1 MKSSVV
7 LVQLLVTA
15 LFAAVGGFVAV
26 SVAGDGVD
34 ADRGGMAAAVPMM
47 TEAQLRVG
55 GASASSDLATT
66 TITPV
71 RILDTRE
78 GAAALA
84 GSKVPWG
91 ALETR
96 TVEAAGLGTIPEDA
110 VGVVVNVTVLNA
122 TAPDTFLTL
131 FPTGTTMP
139 NASTINPQPN
149 EVAFN
154 AATVL
159 LGPDGTFEIYNY
171 TGTVDVIIDVTAY
184 MTRSLAD
191 AVDSVEVN
199 VGAVGEELDAVEADM
214 DAVEEDVDTV
224 EEEVGRLQDGR
235 VFASPFFTA
244 GVEADSGW
252 APLSGSSMHDAAY
265 FGVFLSSDQVTD
277 DSEVFVVV
285 ILRSNSQFVADPVE
299 VGHILGAV
307 CYRLATVEGGP
318 LEDTEICTDSNTGVE
333 YFPPSGNNSG
343 FGQDPI
349 YRLVSPRQKLNGL
362 TLYLEQKHVSDGSG
376 YDGYPASTRRFIVRL
391 IEN

>member
-1 MKSSVV
+1 MKRSVV
-7 LVQLLVTA
+7 VVQLLVTA

-26 SVAGDGVD
+26 SISGDAVD
-34 ADRGGMAAAVPMM
+34 ADRGGMTAAVPMM

-55 GASASSDLATT
+55 GASVSSDLATT

-84 GSKVPWG
+84 GSKEPWG

-96 TVEAAGLGTIPEDA
+96 TVAAAGLGTIPADA

-122 TAPDTFLTL
+122 TASDTFLTL
-131 FPTGTTMP
+131 FPTGTSMP
-139 NASTINPQPN
+139 NASTINPQPG

-159 LGPDGTFEIYNY
+159 LGGDEGTFEVYNY
-171 TGTVDVIIDVTAY
+171 SGTVDVIIDVTAY
-184 MTRSLAD
+184 MTRTLAD
-191 AVDSVEVN
+191 AVDTVETDV
-199 VGAVGEELDAVEADM
+199 
-214 DAVEEDVDTV
+214 DAVEED
-224 EEEVGRLQDGR
+224 VGRLQDGR

-244 GVEADSGW
+244 GVEFDSTW
-252 APLSGSSMHDAAY
+252 TPLSGSSMHDAAY

-277 DSEVFVVV
+277 DSEVFVDV
-285 ILRSNSQFVADPVE
+285 ILRSNSQFGADPDRQVR
-299 VGHILGAV
+299 VGDLWGVV

-318 LEDTEICTDSNTGVE
+318 LEDTEICTDSDTGVE
-333 YFPPSGNNSG
+333 FFPPTGSNSG

-362 TLYLEQKHVSDGSG
+362 TLYLEQKHVSDGVGSTLHPG
-376 YDGYPASTRRFIVRL
+376 STRRFMVRVL
-391 IEN
+391 EN

>member
-1 MKSSVV
+1 MKRSVV
-7 LVQLLVTA
+7 LIQLLVTA
-15 LFAAVGGFVAV
+15 LFAGVGGFVAV
-26 SVAGDGVD
+26 SVGGDAVD
-34 ADRGGMAAAVPMM
+34 ADRGGMTAAVPMM
-47 TEAQLRVG
+47 TEAQVRVG

-71 RILDTRE
+71 RILDTRV

-171 TGTVDVIIDVTAY
+171 SGTVDVIIDVTAY
-184 MTRSLAD
+184 MTRALAD
-191 AVDSVEVN
+191 NVDEVE
-199 VGAVGEELDAVEADM
+199 D
-214 DAVEEDVDTV
+214 
-224 EEEVGRLQDGR
+224 EVGRLQTGELLPLRKPLGLGVSFSPLTSTWSPVYSNDPDGLLGAQIPEGRYSNLAEVALEVVAEEISTGDRRACFRIYSSEIGLIEETEVCVDSSTASSNGLVALTSAR
-235 VFASPFFTA
+235 V
-244 GVEADSGW
+244 
-252 APLSGSSMHDAAY
+252 PLPNGNMTLYAQANSCCVNVSY
-265 FGVFLSSDQVTD
+265 FGFRV
-277 DSEVFVVV
+277 
-285 ILRSNSQFVADPVE
+285 
-299 VGHILGAV
+299 
-307 CYRLATVEGGP
+307 
-318 LEDTEICTDSNTGVE
+318 
-333 YFPPSGNNSG
+333 
-343 FGQDPI
+343 
-349 YRLVSPRQKLNGL
+349 
-362 TLYLEQKHVSDGSG
+362 
-376 YDGYPASTRRFIVRL
+376 YD
-391 IEN
+391 N

>member
-1 MKSSVV
+1 VKRSVV
-7 LVQLLVTA
+7 LIQLLVTA

-26 SVAGDGVD
+26 SVGGDAVD
-34 ADRGGMAAAVPMM
+34 ADRGGMTAAVPMM
-47 TEAQLRVG
+47 TEAQVRVG

-131 FPTGTTMP
+131 FPTGTSMP

-159 LGPDGTFEIYNY
+159 LGGDGTFEIYNY
-171 TGTVDVIIDVTAY
+171 SGTVDVIIDVTAY
-184 MTRSLAD
+184 MTRTLAD
-191 AVDSVEVN
+191 NVDEVE
-199 VGAVGEELDAVEADM
+199 GD
-214 DAVEEDVDTV
+214 
-224 EEEVGRLQDGR
+224 VGRLQTGEFLPSLKSIAGVVYSISSQEWENYSQADPDGFFGAPVPDGR
-235 VFASPFFTA
+235 YSESALVQMEVAINPITSEDFNVCFRINSSDEGLINESEVCADSSVEETADGVIFLKSPKVALPSGTLSVFAKISGDEVACAGGYMSPCSAT
-244 GVEADSGW
+244 
-252 APLSGSSMHDAAY
+252 MQY
-265 FGVFLSSDQVTD
+265 FGFRV
-277 DSEVFVVV
+277 
-285 ILRSNSQFVADPVE
+285 
-299 VGHILGAV
+299 
-307 CYRLATVEGGP
+307 
-318 LEDTEICTDSNTGVE
+318 
-333 YFPPSGNNSG
+333 
-343 FGQDPI
+343 
-349 YRLVSPRQKLNGL
+349 
-362 TLYLEQKHVSDGSG
+362 
-376 YDGYPASTRRFIVRL
+376 YD
-391 IEN
+391 N

>member
-1 MKSSVV
+1 MKRSVV
-7 LVQLLVTA
+7 LIQLLVTA
-15 LFAAVGGFVAV
+15 LFAGVGGFVAV
-26 SVAGDGVD
+26 SVGGDAVD
-34 ADRGGMAAAVPMM
+34 ADRGGMTAAVPMM
-47 TEAQLRVG
+47 TEAQVRVG

-131 FPTGTTMP
+131 FPTGTSMP

-171 TGTVDVIIDVTAY
+171 SGTVDVIIDVTAY
-184 MTRSLAD
+184 MTRTLAD
-191 AVDSVEVN
+191 
-199 VGAVGEELDAVEADM
+199 
-214 DAVEEDVDTV
+214 DVR
-224 EEEVGRLQDGR
+224 RLQDGR

-244 GVEADSGW
+244 GVKQDSGW
-252 APLSGSSMHDAAY
+252 APLGGSSMLGAAY
-265 FGVFLSSDQVTD
+265 YGVFLSSDQVTD
-277 DSEVFVVV
+277 DSEVSVDV
-285 ILRSNSQFVADPVE
+285 ILRSNSEFGSGVPF
-299 VGHILGAV
+299 GHLWGAV

-318 LEDTEICTDSNTGVE
+318 LEDTEICTDSDTGVE
-333 YFPPSGNNSG
+333 FLSLKR
-343 FGQDPI
+343 GQEPT

-362 TLYLEQKHVSDGSG
+362 TIYLEQKHIWDGIGSPS
-376 YDGYPASTRRFIVRL
+376 YPGSTRRFMVRVL
-391 IEN
+391 EN

>member
-1 MKSSVV
+1 MKRSVV
-7 LVQLLVTA
+7 VVQLLVTA

-26 SVAGDGVD
+26 SVSGDGVD
-34 ADRGGMAAAVPMM
+34 ADRGGMTAAVPMM
-47 TEAQLRVG
+47 TEAQLRAG
-55 GASASSDLATT
+55 GASAASDLATT

-84 GSKVPWG
+84 GSKEPWG

-96 TVEAAGLGTIPEDA
+96 TVAAAGLGTIPADA

-122 TAPDTFLTL
+122 TASDTFLTL
-131 FPTGTTMP
+131 FPTGTSMP
-139 NASTINPQPN
+139 NASTINPQPG

-159 LGPDGTFEIYNY
+159 LGGDEGTFEVYNY
-171 TGTVDVIIDVTAY
+171 SGTVDVIIDVTAY
-184 MTRSLAD
+184 MTRTLAD
-191 AVDSVEVN
+191 AVDTVETDV
-199 VGAVGEELDAVEADM
+199 
-214 DAVEEDVDTV
+214 DAVEED
-224 EEEVGRLQDGR
+224 VGRLQDGR

-244 GVEADSGW
+244 GVEFDSTW
-252 APLSGSSMHDAAY
+252 TPLSGSSMHDAAY

-277 DSEVFVVV
+277 DSEVFVDV
-285 ILRSNSQFVADPVE
+285 ILRSNSQFGADPDRQVR
-299 VGHILGAV
+299 VGDLWGVV

-318 LEDTEICTDSNTGVE
+318 LEDTEICTDSDTGVE
-333 YFPPSGNNSG
+333 FFPPTGSNSG

-362 TLYLEQKHVSDGSG
+362 TLYLEQKHVSDGVGSTLHPG
-376 YDGYPASTRRFIVRL
+376 STRRFMVRVL
-391 IEN
+391 EN

>member
-1 MKSSVV
+1 M
-7 LVQLLVTA
+7 LVS
-15 LFAAVGGFVAV
+15 VGGDA
-26 SVAGDGVD
+26 VD
-34 ADRGGMAAAVPMM
+34 ADRGGMTVAVPMM
-47 TEAQLRVG
+47 TEAQVRVG

-171 TGTVDVIIDVTAY
+171 SGTVDVIIDVTAY
-184 MTRSLAD
+184 MTRTLAD
-191 AVDSVEVN
+191 N
-199 VGAVGEELDAVEADM
+199 
-214 DAVEEDVDTV
+214 
-224 EEEVGRLQDGR
+224 VGRLQTGELYVSRHGGIGVTNYQDFSLTGR
-235 VFASPFFTA
+235 GFS
-244 GVEADSGW
+244 EAMMILMPWCMELNFLRTVTHLERKSD
-252 APLSGSSMHDAAY
+252 LSW
-265 FGVFLSSDQVTD
+265 
-277 DSEVFVVV
+277 
-285 ILRSNSQFVADPVE
+285 
-299 VGHILGAV
+299 
-307 CYRLATVEGGP
+307 
-318 LEDTEICTDSNTGVE
+318 
-333 YFPPSGNNSG
+333 
-343 FGQDPI
+343 
-349 YRLVSPRQKLNGL
+349 
-362 TLYLEQKHVSDGSG
+362 
-376 YDGYPASTRRFIVRL
+376 
-391 IEN
+391 

>member
-1 MKSSVV
+1 MNRSGVV
-7 LVQLLVTA
+7 VQLLVTA

-26 SVAGDGVD
+26 SVGSDAVD
-34 ADRGGMAAAVPMM
+34 ADRGGMTAAVPMM

-55 GASASSDLATT
+55 GASVSSDLATT

-84 GSKVPWG
+84 GSKEPWG

-96 TVEAAGLGTIPEDA
+96 TVAAAGLGTIPADA

-122 TAPDTFLTL
+122 TASDTFLTL
-131 FPTGTTMP
+131 FPTGTSMP
-139 NASTINPQPN
+139 NASTINPQPG

-159 LGPDGTFEIYNY
+159 LGGDEGTFEVYNY
-171 TGTVDVIIDVTAY
+171 SGTVDVIIDVTAY
-184 MTRSLAD
+184 MTRTLAD
-191 AVDSVEVN
+191 AVDTVETDV
-199 VGAVGEELDAVEADM
+199 
-214 DAVEEDVDTV
+214 DAVEED
-224 EEEVGRLQDGR
+224 VGRLQDGR

-244 GVEADSGW
+244 GVEFDSTW
-252 APLSGSSMHDAAY
+252 TPLSGSSMHDAAY

-277 DSEVFVVV
+277 DSEVFVDV
-285 ILRSNSQFVADPVE
+285 ILRSNSQFGADPDRQVR
-299 VGHILGAV
+299 VGDLWGVV

-318 LEDTEICTDSNTGVE
+318 LEDTEICTDSDTGVE
-333 YFPPSGNNSG
+333 FFPPTGSNSG

-362 TLYLEQKHVSDGSG
+362 TLYLEQKHVSDGVGSTLHPG
-376 YDGYPASTRRFIVRL
+376 STRRFMVRVL
-391 IEN
+391 EN

>member
-1 MKSSVV
+1 MKRSVV
-7 LVQLLVTA
+7 LIQLLVTA

-26 SVAGDGVD
+26 SVGGDAVD
-34 ADRGGMAAAVPMM
+34 ADRGGMTAAVPMM
-47 TEAQLRVG
+47 TEAQVRVG

-131 FPTGTTMP
+131 FPTGTSMP

-171 TGTVDVIIDVTAY
+171 SGTVDVIIDVTAY
-184 MTRSLAD
+184 MTRTLAD
-191 AVDSVEVN
+191 NVDEVE
-199 VGAVGEELDAVEADM
+199 GD
-214 DAVEEDVDTV
+214 
-224 EEEVGRLQDGR
+224 VGRLEDGR
-235 VFASPFFTA
+235 VFSSPLFYV
-244 GVEADSGW
+244 GVEFASDW
-252 APLSGSSMHDAAY
+252 APLSGSSMHDAAL
-265 FGVFLSSDQVTD
+265 FGIVLSSDQVTN
-277 DSEVFVVV
+277 DSEAFVDV
-285 ILRSNSQFVADPVE
+285 IMRSNSERYGGVP
-299 VGHILGAV
+299 VGHVWGVV

-318 LEDTEICTDSNTGVE
+318 LEDTEICTDSDNGAELIPPTGGTV
-333 YFPPSGNNSG
+333 FSQNSY
-343 FGQDPI
+343 

-362 TLYLEQKHVSDGSG
+362 TVYLEYKHVSDGVGSV
-376 YDGYPASTRRFIVRL
+376 DYPGQTNRFIIRVV
-391 IEN
+391 EN

>member
-1 MKSSVV
+1 MKRSVV
-7 LVQLLVTA
+7 VVQLLVTA

-26 SVAGDGVD
+26 SISGDGVD
-34 ADRGGMAAAVPMM
+34 ADRGGMTAAVPMM
-47 TEAQLRVG
+47 TEAQLRAG
-55 GASASSDLATT
+55 GASAASDLATT

-96 TVEAAGLGTIPEDA
+96 TVEAAGLGTIPADA

-131 FPTGTTMP
+131 FPTGTSMP

-159 LGPDGTFEIYNY
+159 LGGDDGTFEIYNY
-171 TGTVDVIIDVTAY
+171 SGTVDVIIDVTAY
-184 MTRSLAD
+184 MTRTLAD
-191 AVDSVEVN
+191 DVDE
-199 VGAVGEELDAVEADM
+199 
-214 DAVEEDVDTV
+214 VEED
-224 EEEVGRLQDGR
+224 VGRLQDGR

-244 GVEADSGW
+244 GVEFDSTW

-277 DSEVFVVV
+277 DSEVFVDV
-285 ILRSNSQFVADPVE
+285 ILRSNSQFGADPDRE
-299 VGHILGAV
+299 VRVGDLWGVV

-318 LEDTEICTDSNTGVE
+318 LEDTEICTDSDTGVE
-333 YFPPSGNNSG
+333 FFPPTGSNSG

-362 TLYLEQKHVSDGSG
+362 TLYLEQKHVSDGVGSRA
-376 YDGYPASTRRFIVRL
+376 YPGSTRRFMVRVL
-391 IEN
+391 EN